1 MPRIRSIKPE
11 FFTSET
17 IASLPLS
24 ARLTFVGLWTYVDDN
39 GVGLD
44 NEMLINASIWPLEED
59 SLETLAR
66 TREDLATLSRK
77 GLVKR
82 YRDSR
87 KGYLH
92 ITSWD
97 EHQKVD
103 HPKKPRYPKPGDE
116 EGERAA
122 TCDDDGSREDV
133 AIDSRETR
141 EDVAPEQGAGSRE
154 QGAGKKT
161 SGRQAGRQS
170 PVPGSDDDP
179 DFAAFWSAYPRKVAK
194 GAARRAWRGALAK
207 RADPKQVILAAER
220 YRDDP
225 RRRAKDIELTAHP
238 ATWLNGERWLE
249 PGEGPRTAATRQQTF
264 PWEN

>member
-11 FFTSET
+11 FFTSES

-24 ARLTFVGLWTYVDDN
+24 ARLTFIGLWTYADDN
-39 GVGLD
+39 GVALD
-44 NEMLINASIWPLEED
+44 NEMLINAAVWPLEED

-66 TREDLATLSRK
+66 TREDLATLSRS

-87 KGYLH
+87 KGYLF

-103 HPKKPRYPKPGDE
+103 HPKKPRYPRPGDARDE
-116 EGERAA
+116 QVA
-122 TCDDDGSREDV
+122 TCGND
-133 AIDSRETR
+133 DSRENIAKDSREHR
-141 EDVAPEQGAGSRE
+141 EDLAPEQGAGSRE
-154 QGAGKKT
+154 QGKVKT
-161 SGRQAGRQS
+161 PGRQAGRVPQ
-170 PVPGSDDDP
+170 PGSDEDP
-179 DFAAFWSAYPRKVAK
+179 DFAAFWDAYPRKVAK
-194 GAARRAWRGALAK
+194 GAARRAWRAALAK
-207 RADPKQVILAAER
+207 RADPKAVITGAER

-225 RRRAKDIELTAHP
+225 RRMSADISYTAHP

-249 PGEGPRTAATRQQTF
+249 RPEPPAGPCRAER
-264 PWEN
+264 PWWDE